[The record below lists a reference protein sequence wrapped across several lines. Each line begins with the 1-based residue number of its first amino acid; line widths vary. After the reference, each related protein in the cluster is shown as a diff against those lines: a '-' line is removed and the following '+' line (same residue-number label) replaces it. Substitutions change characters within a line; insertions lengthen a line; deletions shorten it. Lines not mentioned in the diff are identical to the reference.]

1 MRRLN
6 LKVDN
11 LLALWYNLT
20 MEEDGGDIKGA
31 RSMEVT
37 MATTITID
45 VTQGVDLFRGSK
57 LLEHFEGAN
66 AYKLAKAAAS
76 EKPGSYIR
84 YWGLK
89 PTEEGK

>member
-6 LKVDN
+6 VRVDN
-11 LLALWYNLT
+11 SLALWYNLT

-31 RSMEVT
+31 RSMEVI

-45 VTQGVDLFRGSK
+45 VAQGVDLFRGSK

-66 AYKLAKAAAS
+66 AYKLATAAAR

-89 PTEEGK
+89 PTGEGK